1 MTTRR
6 LLLLD
11 ASGLTA
17 YHWQS
22 GHLRN
27 EGHFAEDDT
36 GFLAFGEYLHGH
48 RDSLFHLLVD
58 IAEEG
63 FQIEDVPFVQ
73 GRDRRSLIERKLG
86 QFFYGTPLA
95 TAISLGRQKEGRR
108 DERILFAGLTGY
120 THIEPWLQAMRQ
132 AETQLAGVLS
142 MPLVIASGFANL
154 VAGGDNTLV
163 ITITHSGLRQTF
175 FERGQL
181 RFSRLTPMAGGS
193 TEEIAIAC
201 GIEADKIYQYLAS
214 QRLIARGSPLATLV
228 IAHPNHTETIRN
240 RCPDTPERQM
250 RFVDLVDQASRNG
263 LHTLPG
269 DSFSETLFLHLLL
282 QKPPRQQLAPAAD
295 RRYFRLWQARFA
307 LRAAALATFA
317 LCLLL
322 ATHQAARWFE
332 LAERNAELQT
342 QIESNKVRYDGIL
355 QALPKVPISTDE
367 LRVLAERY
375 ESLARRSP
383 GLEPMLLPLSR
394 GLNRAANVELTRLA
408 WRLANRPD
416 EERTGKPG
424 DASRGTPTG
433 TPPGAAAG
441 GYTILDVEAQL
452 PAATA
457 VAPRSQ
463 LKAIE
468 DMVSA
473 IGVDGTVQT
482 QIVAMPMETESGK
495 TIKSSGE
502 ATAPVGPQAFSLRLV
517 GKL

>member
-1 MTTRR
+1 MTARR

-36 GFLAFGEYLHGH
+36 GVLAFGEYLHGR

-142 MPLVIASGFANL
+142 MPLVIASGLAGL

-163 ITITHSGLRQTF
+163 ITIAHSGLRQTF
-175 FERGQL
+175 FEHGQL

-193 TEEIAIAC
+193 TEEIAVAC
-201 GIEADKIYQYLAS
+201 GIETDKIYQYLAS
-214 QRLIARGSPLATLV
+214 QRLIARGTPLATLV
-228 IAHPNHTETIRN
+228 VAHPDHTAIIRN
-240 RCPDTPERQM
+240 RCPDTPERQL
-250 RFVDLVDQASRNG
+250 RFVDLVDQAARNG
-263 LHTLPG
+263 LHTRPT
-269 DSFSETLFLHLLL
+269 DSFCETLFLHLLL

-307 LRAAALATFA
+307 LRATALGGFA

-322 ATHQAARWFE
+322 ATHQASRWWE
-332 LAERNAELQT
+332 LADRNAELQA
-342 QIESNKVRYDGIL
+342 QIENDKRRYDGIL
-355 QALPKVPISTDE
+355 QALPKVPISTDD

-375 ESLARRSP
+375 ENLARRSP

-394 GLNRAANVELTRLA
+394 GLNQAANVELTRLT

-416 EERTGKPG
+416 EEHAGKPG
-424 DASRGTPTG
+424 EAGRSAPS
-433 TPPGAAAG
+433 PPLGAAAD
-441 GYTILDVEAQL
+441 GYAILEVNAQL
-452 PAATA
+452 PAGTA

-463 LKAIE
+463 LKTISDLAA
-468 DMVSA
+468 A
-473 IGVDGTVQT
+473 IGTGAAVKT
-482 QIVAMPMETESGK
+482 QIVTMPMETESGK

-502 ATAPVGPQAFSLRLV
+502 AAAPMGPQAFSFRMV
-517 GKL
+517 SKL